1 MRFLILFFLLHV
13 SLLAD
18 KDGNGKCW
26 QREKMQELHHISK
39 TTKHVEYGN
48 VIADT
53 KGDNSDYYFFTP
65 KASSKF
71 TLIFSSNYP
80 VSLEIGT
87 SCKDMSILNEK
98 NDTTFVVFDENIEET
113 VYIHVIAESKKSTS
127 YEIHV
132 TVTLNDDKAP
142 QTNYN
147 TQYGSHF
154 DCQIINGNVT
164 CKR

>member
-1 MRFLILFFLLHV
+1 
-13 SLLAD
+13 LAD

-26 QREKMQELHHISK
+26 QREKIEELHHISK
-39 TTKHVEYGN
+39 STKHVEYGN
-48 VIADT
+48 VVADK
-53 KGDNSDYYFFTP
+53 KGDYSDYYYFTP
-65 KASSKF
+65 KVASKF
-71 TLIFSSNYP
+71 TLIFSSTHP
-80 VSLEIGT
+80 VSLQIGT
-87 SCKDMSILNEK
+87 SCKETSILNEK
-98 NDTTFVVFDENIEET
+98 HDNTFVILDKNIEET
-113 VYIHVIAESKKSTS
+113 IYIHVLAESEKSTS

-154 DCQIINGNVT
+154 DCQMINGNVT